1 MRYTA
6 VESSV
11 YVSEDCYDS
20 VNVITVSDRRV
31 IDTSGNQKR
40 LFVAQTLSVLT
51 VLGAMSAEISKFVLV
66 LLLLCTSVL
75 SQRPE
80 SAQLGTAAGV
90 AALCI
95 CVKSVHL
102 VYILGRAQSS
112 V

>member
-40 LFVAQTLSVLT
+40 LFVAQTLSLLT
-51 VLGAMSAEISKFVLV
+51 VVGAYSNVCGDSALVPISI
-66 LLLLCTSVL
+66 CTC
-75 SQRPE
+75 
-80 SAQLGTAAGV
+80 AV
-90 AALCI
+90 AAL
-95 CVKSVHL
+95 
-102 VYILGRAQSS
+102 Y
-112 V
+112 